1 MYIDRSTTTVNGKT
15 YCRVLLRESYREGG
29 KIKHRTIANLSP
41 CSAAE
46 IQAIE
51 LAFKHKNDLEAL
63 KHAVQNPLQ
72 LRQGLAFGS
81 VWLLYSL
88 AKESGLIDAL
98 GSDRQGKLALWQV
111 LARAIDPGSRLSAVR
126 LAAAHAACDVLH
138 LEAFNEDHLYPN
150 LAWLSENQE
159 RIEMALF
166 KHDYPNGCPDLF
178 FYDVTSSYLE
188 GEHNAL
194 AAWGYNRDGKKGKM
208 QVVIG
213 LLCDAQGRPLS
224 IEVFA
229 GNTCDTKTLGSQ
241 IQKAAGRFGAQ
252 DVTFVGDR
260 GMIKGPQIKDLG
272 RENFHYI
279 TAITKPQI
287 ESLLKKNTFQME
299 LFDDSVAEITST
311 EETVRYILRRNPRRA
326 EELQANRQSKQA
338 SLEALLGDK
347 NTYLEKRPKAQAA
360 VALKDVQARAA
371 KLKIDDWVR
380 IEAQGRKLVLS
391 VDQPALE
398 EAKKLDGCYVIKT
411 DLPAQ
416 KASAQVVHD
425 RYKDLTLVEQ
435 NFRVCKTVEL
445 DLRPIHVRL
454 EASTRGHAFVVML
467 AYRLIQEL
475 QQCWAKENLTVQEG
489 IDQLSGLCVTE
500 VVVNG
505 NVQDQLIPEGR
516 PQVKKLLQLA
526 KVHLPK
532 KLRYTGEIVSTNK
545 KLQESRPKRCK

>member
-1 MYIDRSTTTVNGKT
+1 MYIDRSKTTVNGKT
-15 YCRVLLRESYREGG
+15 YCRVLLRESYRESG
-29 KIKHRTIANLSP
+29 KIKHRTIANLSN
-41 CSAAE
+41 CSDAE

-51 LAFKHKNDLEAL
+51 LAFKHKNDLETL

-88 AKESGLIDAL
+88 AKDTGLIDAL

-111 LARAIDPGSRLSAVR
+111 LSRAIDPGSRLSAVR
-126 LAAAHAACDVLH
+126 LAASHAACDVLH

-150 LAWLSENQE
+150 LAWLSKNQE

-166 KHDYPNGCPDLF
+166 KHFYPNGCPDIFL
-178 FYDVTSSYLE
+178 YDVTSSYLE
-188 GEHNAL
+188 GKHNAL

-208 QVVIG
+208 QIVIG

-229 GNTCDTKTLGSQ
+229 GNTCDTKTMGPQ
-241 IQKAAGRFGAQ
+241 IQKAAERFGAK

-272 RENFHYI
+272 KVNFHYI

-287 ESLLKKNTFQME
+287 ESLLKMKIFQME
-299 LFDDSVAEITST
+299 LFDDSVAEVVST
-311 EETVRYILRRNPRRA
+311 EETVRYILRRNPCRA

-338 SLEALLGDK
+338 SLEALLAEK
-347 NTYLEKRPKAQAA
+347 NTYLEKSAKAKVA

-391 VDQPALE
+391 VDQEALD

-416 KASAQVVHD
+416 RASAQVVHD

-435 NFRVCKTVEL
+435 NFRVCKTLEL

-500 VVVNG
+500 VIVNG
-505 NVQDQLIPEGR
+505 AVQDQLIPEGR

-526 KVHLPK
+526 KVDLPK